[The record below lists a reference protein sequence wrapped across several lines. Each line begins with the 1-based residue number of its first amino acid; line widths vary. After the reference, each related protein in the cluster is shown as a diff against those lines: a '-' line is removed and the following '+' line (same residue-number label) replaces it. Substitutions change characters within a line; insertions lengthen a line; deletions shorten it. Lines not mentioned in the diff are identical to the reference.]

1 MSAHIIQKSISIST
15 SPEKVWQL
23 LVNPKLISE
32 WASAF
37 SEGTYV
43 ESDFHDGSSV
53 VWKTKDGERGAVGKV
68 TERKDEKMLEISY
81 YDELNPDFNSPPG
94 AYKETFTLSNAKE
107 NTILSIKAGP
117 LADEHF
123 KAHEPL
129 WINALDKLKAFAEQ
143 VMSIKGMDP

>member
-1 MSAHIIQKSISIST
+1 MSSHIIQKSISIST
-15 SPEKVWQL
+15 SPQKVWQL
-23 LVNPKLISE
+23 LVNPNLISE

-68 TERKDEKMLEISY
+68 TERKDEKLLEISY
-81 YDELNPDFNSPPG
+81 YDELNPDFNSRPG
-94 AYKETFTLSNAKE
+94 AYKEIFSLSNSKE
-107 NTILSIKAGP
+107 NTVLSIKAGP
-117 LADEHF
+117 LPDEHY
-123 KAHEPL
+123 KSHEPL